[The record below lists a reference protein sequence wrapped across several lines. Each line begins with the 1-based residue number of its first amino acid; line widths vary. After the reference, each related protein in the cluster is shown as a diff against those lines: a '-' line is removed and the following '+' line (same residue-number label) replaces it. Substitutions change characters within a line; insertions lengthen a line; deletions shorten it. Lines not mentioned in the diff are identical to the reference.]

1 MTTQNRTSIKKTILI
16 EALPTKVFAYYTDP
30 THNPEIWPSLVEV
43 KDVMRNDKGQPQ
55 TFTWIYKMAG
65 MRFEGRSEFLEYIPN
80 KRVVIEAKS
89 GIHATNT
96 IEFTEVDNKTQ
107 IVEQMDYSIPI
118 PLIGRV
124 AEKFLIKMNENEMTT
139 IHNNLKARMESEE

>member
-1 MTTQNRTSIKKTILI
+1 
-16 EALPTKVFAYYTDP
+16 
-30 THNPEIWPSLVEV
+30 
-43 KDVMRNDKGQPQ
+43 
-55 TFTWIYKMAG
+55 MAG

-80 KRVVIEAKS
+80 RRVVIEAKS

-96 IEFTEVDNKTQ
+96 IEFTEVDSKTQ

-124 AEKFLIKMNENEMTT
+124 AEKFLIKMNENEMAT
-139 IHNNLKARMESEE
+139 IHNNLKARMESEG